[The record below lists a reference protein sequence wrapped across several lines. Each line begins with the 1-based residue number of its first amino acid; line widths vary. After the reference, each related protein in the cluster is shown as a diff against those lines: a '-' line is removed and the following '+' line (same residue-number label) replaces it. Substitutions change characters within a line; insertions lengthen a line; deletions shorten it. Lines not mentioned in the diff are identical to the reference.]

1 MNFKNYWQAYFN
13 TLKAIS
19 EKSVGTNIFLMA
31 QDLLVLSKLTV
42 INSINHDIG
51 QFTTLFILLICIHK
65 PEIMKSSFKKLISS
79 ETPVLIDFFADW
91 CGPCK
96 MLAPILKDVKEE
108 LGDAIKI
115 VKIDVDKNQSIA
127 AKYQVRGV
135 PTMLLFK
142 NGKQVWRQSGVLQ
155 KNDIVKIIQSQN

>member
-1 MNFKNYWQAYFN
+1 
-13 TLKAIS
+13 
-19 EKSVGTNIFLMA
+19 
-31 QDLLVLSKLTV
+31 
-42 INSINHDIG
+42 
-51 QFTTLFILLICIHK
+51 
-65 PEIMKSSFKKLISS
+65 MKSSFKKLISS

-108 LGDAIKI
+108 LGDAVKI

-127 AKYQVRGV
+127 TKYQVRGV

-155 KNDIVKIIQSQN
+155 KNDIVQIIQSQN